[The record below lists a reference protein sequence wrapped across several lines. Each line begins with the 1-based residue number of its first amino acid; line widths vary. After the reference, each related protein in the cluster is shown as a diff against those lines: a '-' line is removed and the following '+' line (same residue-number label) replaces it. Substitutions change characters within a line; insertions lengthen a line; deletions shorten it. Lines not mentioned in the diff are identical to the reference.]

1 MGMPSMGVRGMR
13 MAVAMAMAM
22 RMTRRM
28 LLMVMVMI
36 LRHGADVNMPAPPRQ
51 EIRKNI
57 ARRNRAQL

>member
-1 MGMPSMGVRGMR
+1 MPSMGVRGMR
-13 MAVAMAMAM
+13 MAVVMAM

-28 LLMVMVMI
+28 LLMVMI

-57 ARRNRAQL
+57 ARQNRAQL